1 MKGIRA
7 GLALVFIA
15 LAALTGCATPQPP
28 VAMDQAFWAEKQ
40 DRIGIAITEIPAP
53 SVQMTGQQ
61 GLLDIA
67 VNKGMASG
75 LTKKVESWDSTSLR
89 GLQQKV
95 AERLQAQGY
104 SVKLLDKP
112 YDFKD
117 FKKAQRKLGYADL
130 DMTPLKAQEGI
141 DKVVLLMVGVNGTTR
156 SYYGMIP
163 TSDPV
168 SLVTM
173 VTTIVDLD
181 DNRLVYF
188 QPSAVSRAAQGEWDE
203 SPEYPNLTNAFYKA
217 LDEVEQEILLPFDAQ
232 QLSSN

>member
-7 GLALVFIA
+7 GLVAVLVIA
-15 LAALTGCATPQPP
+15 GALTGCATPQGP
-28 VAMDQAFWAEKQ
+28 VAMDQAFWSEKQ
-40 DRIGIAITEIPAP
+40 DRIGIAIAEVPAP

-75 LTKKVESWDSTSLR
+75 LTKKVESWDSSSLR
-89 GLQQKV
+89 ALQQKV
-95 AERLQAQGY
+95 AERLEAQGY
-104 SVKLLDKP
+104 AVKQLEKP
-112 YDFKD
+112 FKAED
-117 FKKAQRKLGYADL
+117 FKKAQSKLGYAEYDL
-130 DMTPLKAQEGI
+130 TPLKAQESI
-141 DKVVLLMVGVNGTTR
+141 DKVVLLIVGVNGTTR

-168 SLVTM
+168 SVVSM

-181 DNRLVYF
+181 DNRLIYF
-188 QPSAVSRAAQGEWDE
+188 QPSTVSRAAEGEWDE
-203 SPEYPNLTNAFYKA
+203 SPEYPNLTNAFYQA
-217 LDEVEQEILLPFDAQ
+217 LDEAEQKILLPFDAQ